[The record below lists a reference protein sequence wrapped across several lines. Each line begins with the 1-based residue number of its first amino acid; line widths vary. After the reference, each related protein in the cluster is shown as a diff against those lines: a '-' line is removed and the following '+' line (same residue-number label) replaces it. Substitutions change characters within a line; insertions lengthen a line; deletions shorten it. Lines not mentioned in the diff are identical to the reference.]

1 MMNNLKIKLK
11 YIYLPFLFIAM
22 AFIIG
27 YNFLYW
33 LFIIQFGISFQYLD
47 TIQIILP
54 NLLAWVPVLIWL
66 QKRLKLLKLDSNS
79 RTHFLFLQLAVF
91 AIGIPACIAQFYFEE
106 VCGKYTALE
115 TIEQINHVPKTKF
128 YTIKKYGLDQLHYS
142 EYQTY
147 YTSGKNNQNLE
158 LEFYIAIP
166 ILTTPN
172 DTNSKDCKGYIS
184 YKYLKT
190 LNANN
195 SDLKPEDR
203 LALFVEESLKDYW
216 QTDFSEFTYLEY
228 LRPIHK
234 NYYAAQNDS
243 RYNSKNAVVFDAH
256 YTPFESRADKEQLYL
271 IGSLVVGFSL
281 WLFILL
287 FPKINVS
294 NLELLKSGKTYKIN
308 P

>member
-1 MMNNLKIKLK
+1 MQNLGIKLK
-11 YIYLPFLFIAM
+11 YIYLPFLLIAL

-47 TIQIILP
+47 TVQIILP

-66 QKRLKLLKLDSNS
+66 QKRLKLLKLDPNS
-79 RTHFLFLQLAVF
+79 RAHFLFLQLAVF

-106 VCGKYTALE
+106 VCGKCTALE
-115 TIEQINHVPKTKF
+115 TIEQINNVPRTKF
-128 YTIKKYGLDQLHYS
+128 YTIKKYGLDLFHYTD
-142 EYQTY
+142 YQTY

-166 ILTTPN
+166 IFTTPN
-172 DTNSKDCKGYIS
+172 DTNSKDCKAYLS

-190 LNANN
+190 LDANN
-195 SDLKPEDR
+195 SDLKPKDR

-228 LRPIHK
+228 LRPIQK

-256 YTPFESRADKEQLYL
+256 YTPFESRADEIQLYL
-271 IGSLVVGFSL
+271 IGSLGIGFLL
-281 WLFILL
+281 WFFILL
-287 FPKINVS
+287 CPKINIS
-294 NLELLKSGKTYKIN
+294 NLELLMSGKTYKIN